1 MQQEKLKNNEIDIV
15 AVIAAYPSAKAD
27 YQNAKNKVDQASKQI
42 IEHAKTQPDAFR
54 GEEKSYHLSDGVVV
68 RRATTLKGRFD
79 ENKMDSAWLRS
90 ILATPSAAAIKVSID
105 PKKLHHDEE
114 TDRLLE
120 QIDYA
125 TENQYSFK
133 VEVTTVSV
141 AK

>member
-1 MQQEKLKNNEIDIV
+1 MKQEKKQAVDIAMV
-15 AVIAAYPSAKAD
+15 LESYPQLRTS